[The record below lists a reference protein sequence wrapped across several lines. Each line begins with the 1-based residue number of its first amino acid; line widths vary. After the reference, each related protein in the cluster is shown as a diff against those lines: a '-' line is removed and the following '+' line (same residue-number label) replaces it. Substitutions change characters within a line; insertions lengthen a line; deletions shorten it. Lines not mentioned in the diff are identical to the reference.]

1 MGGIQK
7 GFREKAVGRRIRLNS
22 DGRQDVRKTDPFAE
36 KRMRGPPPWRSAA
49 FRQSNDP
56 NSLSQFFPLFRGF
69 KRALS
74 TTHARRQARTCGV
87 LMDHPLRMC
96 A

>member
-36 KRMRGPPPWRSAA
+36 KRMRLLPALAVDGLSPPSH
-49 FRQSNDP
+49 
-56 NSLSQFFPLFRGF
+56 G
-69 KRALS
+69 
-74 TTHARRQARTCGV
+74 
-87 LMDHPLRMC
+87 
-96 A
+96 

>member
-36 KRMRGPPPWRSAA
+36 KRMRGPPPCPGGRRPVPSYAYA
-49 FRQSNDP
+49 C
-56 NSLSQFFPLFRGF
+56 LESQWTPPLFF
-69 KRALS
+69 
-74 TTHARRQARTCGV
+74 TV
-87 LMDHPLRMC
+87 LNDQL
-96 A
+96 